1 MSRKGRL
8 LRRVVIVLA
17 VLLAGSVI
25 TYLSGIAFIG
35 HALTRADPYP
45 AFMADYELRRT
56 GSYEVAERA
65 FSDFIASTFP
75 VGSDADGAIAQ
86 MTGGGFEVVTST
98 PESAELVWKRRA
110 GPCSEV
116 YSIVVR
122 KDADRRI
129 TKIDGRLQPICL

>member
-1 MSRKGRL
+1 M
-8 LRRVVIVLA
+8 LA

-25 TYLSGIAFIG
+25 TYLAGVAFIG

-45 AFMADYELRRT
+45 TFMADYELRRT
-56 GSYEVAERA
+56 GSYEVAKRA
-65 FSDFIASTFP
+65 FADFIANTFP
-75 VGSDADGAIAQ
+75 AGSDANAAIAQ
-86 MTGGGFEVVTST
+86 ITGGGFEVATST

-116 YSIVVR
+116 YSVIVR
-122 KDADRRI
+122 TDGDRRI